1 MTIDSIVEGDLSF
14 VQKSGQKKLPASV
27 EALIPDAERRKV
39 LQSLAPY
46 SSDTELYSFAK
57 EMSAGRLELSLAA
70 GVVRR
75 NEKLETDFQRV
86 VSIPASAMEE
96 GTLRETAPY
105 FSKALGGM
113 IGGDTEPG
121 LRRIAELMRCPEC
134 GEGMRLETDTDN
146 RIGFVCPNGHC
157 YSVVDGVVNFGTRE
171 IPGEQWSLFMKNYE
185 DYLVEQR
192 HPGNPRYQMGTVPCS
207 EVRWQA
213 VKKLR
218 PHVILDIAC
227 GTCNGLK
234 YDLQRINWP
243 CLVIMTDLSHRILK

>member
-1 MTIDSIVEGDLSF
+1 MVDREQIGMRIAALRRRAGLSQAALAGKLGISAQAVSKWESGRNLPDIDLFRELAWLFNMTIDSIVEGDLSF

-39 LQSLAPY
+39 LQSLALY

-146 RIGFVCPNGHC
+146 RIGLHMQKRMLSTHMCPC
-157 YSVVDGVVNFGTRE
+157 R
-171 IPGEQWSLFMKNYE
+171 
-185 DYLVEQR
+185 
-192 HPGNPRYQMGTVPCS
+192 
-207 EVRWQA
+207 
-213 VKKLR
+213 
-218 PHVILDIAC
+218 
-227 GTCNGLK
+227 
-234 YDLQRINWP
+234 
-243 CLVIMTDLSHRILK
+243 